1 MGLFNC
7 RRGQARSF
15 SVSVLAHPKAGQM
28 FDNKIAK
35 LVKQKI
41 LRTGNV
47 REPTKFWQFERGKG
61 TKWAKRRREKRT
73 GRDVDSHIA
82 IPFSVTT

>member
-15 SVSVLAHPKAGQM
+15 SVSVLAHPKAGQN

-35 LVKQKI
+35 FVKQKNIENGKCEGTNKI
-41 LRTGNV
+41 L
-47 REPTKFWQFERGKG
+47 
-61 TKWAKRRREKRT
+61 
-73 GRDVDSHIA
+73 A
-82 IPFSVTT
+82 I